1 MAEYLARWFGNLDQE
16 IPQMEH
22 NIFEIFGMSIVGT
35 NSKGCSK
42 FLEMH
47 VSRNLMFNLN
57 FNQTVL
63 ENSVEL
69 CYGSIPVNLSREQ
82 TPPTSHIHALLF
94 IRTSKF

>member
-69 CYGSIPVNLSREQ
+69 CYGSIPVNLSQE
-82 TPPTSHIHALLF
+82 HKHLLPLIYTLF
-94 IRTSKF
+94 FL